1 MRQLRVTSYEL
12 RVKGI
17 KKLILFLSLL
27 ITCYLLLVTGV
38 YANDISARAA
48 IVIDG
53 GSGRI
58 LYAKNPNL
66 KLPPASMTK
75 LVTAMVVLDRLNTET
90 VVTISER
97 AANTPFTSQIRAG
110 ERFTVNDLLYL
121 ALMRSV
127 NGATVALAEAVA
139 GPERAFVNLMNR
151 KVENIGAENTRLA
164 NSSGLPGG
172 DQYITVYDLAIIM
185 QEALKCPVIRRI
197 INTKEREVVSLQ
209 GRRVPVRNTNRLLW
223 SYDHMLGGKTGFT
236 RAAQHCFVSAI
247 NKNGITLI
255 SAILGEPARN
265 SLWTN
270 ATLLFSKGYQILTQ
284 QLDPL
289 MYFSSGQGGERSN
302 AVKTHSQ
309 RTNTTANTPNAIR
322 RPPAKNMPPVEKRT
336 LSRM

>member
-27 ITCYLLLVTGV
+27 ATCYLLLATAV
-38 YANDISARAA
+38 YAGNISARAA
-48 IVIDG
+48 IVVDG
-53 GSGRI
+53 VSGRV
-58 LYAKNPNL
+58 LYAKNQDL
-66 KLPPASMTK
+66 ELPPASMTK

-90 VVTISER
+90 VITISER

-139 GPERAFVNLMNR
+139 GSEKAFVNLMNR

-172 DQYITVYDLAIIM
+172 NQYITAYDLAIIM
-185 QEALKCPVIRRI
+185 KEAIRYPVIREI
-197 INTKEREVVSLQ
+197 INTKEKEIVSLQ

-236 RAAQHCFVSAI
+236 RAAQHCFVSVI

-255 SAILGEPARN
+255 SAILGEPTRN
-265 SLWTN
+265 NLWTN
-270 ATLLFSKGYQILTQ
+270 TTLLFSKGYQILTQ

-289 MYFSSGQGGERSN
+289 IFSSGRGGEGSS
-302 AVKTHSQ
+302 AVRTYRQ
-309 RTNTTANTPNAIR
+309 RVNSTTNTTR
-322 RPPAKNMPPVEKRT
+322 RPPAKNTPSTEKKPLR
-336 LSRM
+336 RM